1 MSLDLYKR
9 LSDTIVSIFYDKITK
24 ITLLERMIM
33 KSLVVTLSV
42 AILLT
47 MTTVFV
53 GQAYSQEKKA
63 DANTI
68 APDSNSVKVSDI
80 VKVDEVL
87 AIVNG
92 TEIKDSQVMELITPN
107 LDRQLASM
115 PEDQRQQQK
124 EMMIKNIKP
133 RALDSLVLQTVVEQ
147 ALAKADVNVPQKE
160 IDDQI
165 AEIAKSKNLEIAD
178 FRKLMEEQGMSW
190 DDLNKRITM
199 SMKFEK
205 YLDKELKSQLK
216 DANDEQVK
224 EFYNQNISRFSKP
237 EQVRASHVL
246 YGIMQT
252 PEGTD
257 PNAYKKEQLEKAQKA
272 LAKIKGGADFNE
284 IAKLESSCPSGKN
297 GGDLNYFSKG
307 QMVPEFENVAFALP
321 VGQVSD
327 VVETQFGYHIIKTT
341 DHKAAEVQSL
351 EQVSTQIKEELT
363 NTQKRELGKKFI
375 DDLKAKANIVY
386 PGAEKEVKI
395 EAAPV
400 AAPKATPAPKA
411 KAAEKA
417 KK

>member
-1 MSLDLYKR
+1 
-9 LSDTIVSIFYDKITK
+9 
-24 ITLLERMIM
+24 M

>member
-1 MSLDLYKR
+1 
-9 LSDTIVSIFYDKITK
+9 
-24 ITLLERMIM
+24 MIM

-63 DANTI
+63 DANVI

-92 TEIKDSQVMELITPN
+92 TEIKDSQVMELIMPN

>member
-1 MSLDLYKR
+1 
-9 LSDTIVSIFYDKITK
+9 
-24 ITLLERMIM
+24 M

-63 DANTI
+63 DANVI

-92 TEIKDSQVMELITPN
+92 TEIKDSQVMELIMPN

>member
-1 MSLDLYKR
+1 
-9 LSDTIVSIFYDKITK
+9 
-24 ITLLERMIM
+24 M

-47 MTTVFV
+47 AANFLMGATCCKANTT
-53 GQAYSQEKKA
+53 
-63 DANTI
+63 DANVCT
-68 APDSNSVKVSDI
+68 PDSNSVKVSDI